1 MRHLGRCHLVMTL
14 TTATITYYYYPV
26 TIQLL
31 SSYTPVWTTIINDN
45 TSFQTSHAQP
55 PVSWSGPLKPIRQ
68 QVLTTR
74 RKPSLLGQ
82 LRQRWLKMFHWFS
95 LNHYVIEQRP
105 VCLEL
110 KPCLKAFSSCNFSR
124 RVVEMFH
131 IAWPRRRSMRPR
143 VGLFCMLPYGLRKR
157 NSPWANGVEMT
168 FADFAKTLAP
178 EVDLQLELFLFGEV
192 SQVSCAVLHTSIFD
206 LLVSK
211 NKEYLLSYARSQQL
225 KASTLRVSRAL
236 LRFQDYTQKAFKDM
250 QLSLKV

>member
-1 MRHLGRCHLVMTL
+1 
-14 TTATITYYYYPV
+14 
-26 TIQLL
+26 
-31 SSYTPVWTTIINDN
+31 
-45 TSFQTSHAQP
+45 
-55 PVSWSGPLKPIRQ
+55 
-68 QVLTTR
+68 
-74 RKPSLLGQ
+74 
-82 LRQRWLKMFHWFS
+82 
-95 LNHYVIEQRP
+95 
-105 VCLEL
+105 
-110 KPCLKAFSSCNFSR
+110 
-124 RVVEMFH
+124 
-131 IAWPRRRSMRPR
+131 MRPR

-157 NSPWANGVEMT
+157 NSPWANAGEMT
-168 FADFAKTLAP
+168 FAKTLAP